1 MPRKIHAIVDSTGYD
16 ARTVS
21 RYYVWRRGRRGR
33 QKRWP
38 KLTAVLE
45 ASTHFFLAARVTHGP
60 SQDAPH
66 LRPVLRDAVRR
77 CPIDTVLADA
87 AYDSEANHEHTRKRL
102 GVRSTVIPL
111 NRRGTRKRPPTVYRR
126 QMLIRFR
133 PKPKGSRHR
142 RLYGQRWQIES
153 GFSRNKRLLG
163 SALRATLW
171 VNQKKELLLR
181 AIVHNIMILA
191 AQ

>member
-1 MPRKIHAIVDSTGYD
+1 MPPKIRAIVDSTGFD

-21 RYYVWRRGRRGR
+21 RYYVLRRGRRGH

-45 ASTHFFLAARVTHGP
+45 ASTHIFLAARVTRGP

-66 LRPVLRDAVRR
+66 LRPALRDAVRR

-87 AYDSEANHEHTRKRL
+87 AYDSEANHRHTRRHL
-102 GVRSTVIPL
+102 GVRSTIIPL
-111 NRRGTRKRPPTVYRR
+111 NRRGTRKHPPTQYRR
-126 QMLIRFR
+126 QMLNRFR
-133 PKPKGSRHR
+133 PKPKNSSHR

-153 GFSRNKRLLG
+153 GFSRNKRVLG
-163 SALRATLW
+163 SALRATKW

-181 AIVHNIMILA
+181 AIVHNLMIIA
-191 AQ
+191 SP